1 MARFHPLD
9 QESPMPTAHVNGV
22 DLSYEDVGKGFPV
35 IFGHSL
41 VWDGEMFV
49 HQVKALSEKYRCIN
63 VDYRNH
69 GRSGAVLEEWGFHA
83 HVADNIA
90 LADHLGI
97 RQAHWI
103 GLSQGGM
110 MAMRL
115 ALERPDLVK
124 SLVIL
129 DASAEGEE
137 EVNIPQY
144 EMMANAAIEHGPEA
158 VVEGV
163 MPIFFAEAFQKDY
176 PAVSAAYRQKFLR
189 NNPQALKWAVYA
201 VTRRDDVSGK
211 IAQIQAPTLVIV
223 GEQDVATV
231 PAHSHVIQRAIPGAR
246 LVTIPG
252 AGHMSPLEKPGPVTA
267 AITDFLRKV
276 DGATS

>member
-1 MARFHPLD
+1 
-9 QESPMPTAHVNGV
+9 MPIAHVNGV

-69 GRSGAVLEEWGFHA
+69 GKSGAVLEAWDFDA

-90 LADHLGI
+90 LAEHLGI
-97 RQAHWI
+97 RQAHWV

-129 DASAEGEE
+129 DSSAEGEE
-137 EVNIPQY
+137 EANKPQY
-144 EMMANAAIEHGPEA
+144 EMMANAAAEHGPEA

-163 MPIFFAEAFQKDY
+163 IPIFFAEAFHRDY
-176 PAVSAAYRQKFLR
+176 PEVAAAYREKFLK
-189 NNPQALKWAVYA
+189 NDPQALKWAVFA
-201 VTRRDDVSGK
+201 VTRRDDISGK
-211 IAQIQAPTLVIV
+211 IAKIQAPTLVIV
-223 GEQDVATV
+223 GEEDVATV
-231 PAHSHVIQRAIPGAR
+231 PEHSRVIQRAIPRAQ

-252 AGHMSPLEKPGPVTA
+252 AGHMSPIEKPEAVTK
-267 AITDFLRKV
+267 AIADFLGQV
-276 DGATS
+276 DAGTI